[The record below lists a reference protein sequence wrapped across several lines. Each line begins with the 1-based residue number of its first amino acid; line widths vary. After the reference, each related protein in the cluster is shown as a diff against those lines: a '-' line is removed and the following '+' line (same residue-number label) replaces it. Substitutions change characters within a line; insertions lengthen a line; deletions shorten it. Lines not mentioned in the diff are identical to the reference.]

1 MQTLIIEDFSYI
13 YIYYKLL
20 LLYFRLTI
28 LSVELLLVVGG
39 AAIEH

>member
-28 LSVELLLVVGG
+28 LSVELLLVVAG
-39 AAIEH
+39 AAIKH